1 MNIHSDIINEL
12 ENKAK
17 IISFR
22 YYNRTGK
29 SLNER
34 IKLLEDLI
42 NIITLTSFDKEIE
55 NFYNFSL
62 AFLNLKGCKND
73 SKYNSNTEYIKIKDK
88 ENFKMKKP
96 KKLERI
102 EALEKK
108 VDQLDIE
115 MHLFDKKLEQTYI
128 NCLVAY
134 FKSKI
139 YKNRINNSKL
149 LKEFEDKNKNILE
162 KIEKIDSSYITGISK
177 FEIDDLVK
185 SENQY
190 VFMSKIANQYQ
201 DNK

>member
-1 MNIHSDIINEL
+1 MN
-12 ENKAK
+12 
-17 IISFR
+17 
-22 YYNRTGK
+22 
-29 SLNER
+29 
-34 IKLLEDLI
+34 
-42 NIITLTSFDKEIE
+42 
-55 NFYNFSL
+55 
-62 AFLNLKGCKND
+62 
-73 SKYNSNTEYIKIKDK
+73 
-88 ENFKMKKP
+88 
-96 KKLERI
+96 
-102 EALEKK
+102 
-108 VDQLDIE
+108 
-115 MHLFDKKLEQTYI
+115 LFDKKLEQTYI